1 MDPVTAIA
9 WIVAFVVVT
18 VAITGLTGRFGLSAP
33 VTLVVVGAIASFVP
47 GVPRVHIEPD
57 LILFGLLP
65 PLLFAAAIRTSL
77 IDVRARNDS
86 ILLLSVALVA
96 FTVVTVGFVAW
107 WAVPGITIA
116 AGLAFGAV
124 VAPTDAVAVTAITGK
139 VPLPRRVVTIL
150 EGESLLNDATAL
162 VALNAAVAAIVAPVT
177 PFQVGGDFVLAVVV
191 GAAVGLAVGV
201 GIAWIRKRLHSAVLD
216 TSLSLVTPFI
226 AFLPAQEL
234 HGSGA
239 LAVVGAGLYLGYRS
253 PVVLSAEARV
263 AERLN
268 WKTIQFLLENAVFL
282 FIGLNLAG
290 VLEGVVKHGPGLW
303 PTVGISFALLAAV
316 IASRFVWIFATM
328 MLYRYGPQRL
338 RERAWNI
345 PSSTVTAAAGI
356 RGVVTLAAAFLLPA
370 DTPQRPL
377 LQFLAFV
384 VVLGTLLQALPLP
397 RLIRAVH
404 LPAPNLMQ
412 EWTERQML
420 TVEAKSAGL
429 ERLDEVATDDDEER
443 VVEQLRAASSFLAD
457 ALENPAAEGREPLSA
472 EFNRLRSAMIDA
484 ERKAVLDAR
493 HEGRYQENAVQAV
506 LAAIDAEETALRAR
520 HPKAIGE

>member
-1 MDPVTAIA
+1 MDPVTSIA

-18 VAITGLTGRFGLSAP
+18 VTVTGLTGRFGLSAP
-33 VTLVVVGAIASFVP
+33 ITLVAVGAVASFVP
-47 GVPRVHIEPD
+47 VVPRVHIEPD
-57 LILFGLLP
+57 LVLFGLLP

-96 FTVVTVGFVAW
+96 FTVFAVGFAAW
-107 WAVPGITIA
+107 WVVPGISLA

-162 VALNAAVAAIVAPVT
+162 VALNAAIAAIVTPVT
-177 PFQVGGDFVLAVVV
+177 PLDVGTGFVVAVAVGG
-191 GAAVGLAVGV
+191 AVGLVVGV
-201 GIAWIRKRLHSAVLD
+201 VVTEIRKRLHSAVLD

-226 AFLPAQEL
+226 AFIPAQEL

-239 LAVVGAGLYLGYRS
+239 LAVVTAGLYLGYRS

-268 WKTIQFLLENAVFL
+268 WKTVQFLLENAVFL

-290 VLEGVVKHGPGLW
+290 VFEGVVRHGPGLW
-303 PTVGISFALLAAV
+303 PTVGISFAVLGVV
-316 IASRFVWIFATM
+316 IASRFAWVFATM
-328 MLYRYGPQRL
+328 ALYRHGPRRF
-338 RERAWNI
+338 RERAWN
-345 PSSTVTAAAGI
+345 PAASTVTAAAGI

-370 DTPQRPL
+370 QTPERPL

-397 RLIRAVH
+397 RIIRAVH
-404 LPAPNLMQ
+404 LPAPNLAQ

-429 ERLDEVATDDDEER
+429 TRLDEVATEADEER
-443 VVEQLRAASSFLAD
+443 VLGQLRAAASFLVD
-457 ALENPAAEGREPLSA
+457 ALENPAADGREPLSV
-472 EFNRLRSAMIDA
+472 EFNRLRSEMIGA
-484 ERKAVLDAR
+484 ERQAVLDAR
-493 HEGRYQENAVQAV
+493 HQGRYQENAVQAV
-506 LAAIDAEETALRAR
+506 LAAIDAEETALKAR
-520 HPKAIGE
+520 HPKAIGQ

>member
-1 MDPVTAIA
+1 MTAIA

-18 VAITGLTGRFGLSAP
+18 VAVTGLTGRIGWSAP
-33 VTLVVVGAIASFVP
+33 VALVLVGAVASFVP
-47 GVPRVHIEPD
+47 GVPRITLEPD
-57 LILFGLLP
+57 LILYGLLP

-86 ILLLSVALVA
+86 ILLMSVALVA
-96 FTVVTVGFVAW
+96 FTVFVVGFAAAW
-107 WAVPGITIA
+107 IIPGVTIA

-124 VAPTDAVAVTAITGK
+124 VAPTDAVAVTAVTGR

-162 VALNAAVAAIVAPVT
+162 VALNAAIAAIMSFVT
-177 PFQVGGDFVLAVVV
+177 PIEVAGDFALAVLV
-191 GAAVGLAVGV
+191 GAAVGLAVAFV
-201 GIAWIRKRLHSAVLD
+201 LTEIRRRLHSAVLD

-226 AFLPAQEL
+226 AFLPAQIL

-239 LAVVGAGLYLGYRS
+239 LAVVIAGLYLGYRS
-253 PVVLSAEARV
+253 PVILSAEARV

-268 WKTIQFLLENAVFL
+268 WKTVQFLLENAVFL

-290 VLEGVVKHGPGLW
+290 VLEGVVKTGPGLW
-303 PTVGISFALLAAV
+303 PTIGISVAMLAVV
-316 IASRFVWIFATM
+316 IASRFAWVFLTM
-328 MLYRYGPQRL
+328 LLYRIGPARV
-338 RERAWNI
+338 RERAW
-345 PSSTVTAAAGI
+345 SSAASTVVASAGI
-356 RGVVTLAAAFLLPA
+356 RGVVTLAAVFLLP
-370 DTPQRPL
+370 DRTPEREL

-397 RLIRAVH
+397 RLIRRVH
-404 LPAPNLMQ
+404 LPAPNLAQ

-420 TVEAKSAGL
+420 TVEAKTAGVT
-429 ERLDEVATDDDEER
+429 RLDEIVTDDDEER
-443 VVEQLRAASSFLAD
+443 IVNQLRSSSSWLAEALEHPAPPDHEPASSA
-457 ALENPAAEGREPLSA
+457 
-472 EFNRLRSAMIDA
+472 FNRLRNGMIEA
-484 ERKAVLDAR
+484 EREAVLLAR
-493 HEGRYQENAVQAV
+493 HEGRYQEAAVQAV